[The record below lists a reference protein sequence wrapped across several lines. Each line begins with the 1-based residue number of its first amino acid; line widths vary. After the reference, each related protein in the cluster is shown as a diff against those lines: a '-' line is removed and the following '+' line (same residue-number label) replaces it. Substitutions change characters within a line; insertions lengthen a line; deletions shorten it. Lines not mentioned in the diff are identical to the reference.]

1 MSKLKNWRSLSF
13 LLWIVITITMIVTM
27 PNMDKLV
34 KEKGHITI
42 PNTEQSS
49 IADKMIKEMD
59 KDGTEKYDIIVVFN
73 SGSKTALTTEQK
85 EEIIKTINALQNEK
99 EQLGI
104 KEVVSHLDNKDL
116 EKQLVSK
123 DNTTILT
130 QISID
135 KKHGEISKVTNNL
148 HNKVKTKGVTT
159 YLTGSD
165 LIAGDFLTSSQEGVK
180 KTEVISIIFILV
192 ILILS
197 LIHI

>member
-1 MSKLKNWRSLSF
+1 M
-13 LLWIVITITMIVTM
+13 VVTM

-34 KEKGHITI
+34 KEKGKITI

-59 KDGTEKYDIIVVFN
+59 KEGVEKYEVIAVFN
-73 SGSKTALTTEQK
+73 SDNKTALTTEQK
-85 EEIIKTINALQNEK
+85 EEITKTINALQNEK

-104 KEVVSHLDNKDL
+104 KEVVSHLDNKEL

-135 KKHGEISKVTNNL
+135 KKHGEISKVANNL
-148 HNKVKTKGVTT
+148 H
-159 YLTGSD
+159 
-165 LIAGDFLTSSQEGVK
+165 K
-180 KTEVISIIFILV
+180 KCKRKE
-192 ILILS
+192 
-197 LIHI
+197 

>member
-13 LLWIVITITMIVTM
+13 LLWIVITIAMIVTM

-59 KDGTEKYDIIVVFN
+59 KDGTEKYEIIAVFN

-116 EKQLVSK
+116 EKQLISK

-130 QISID
+130 QISVN
-135 KKHGEISKVTNNL
+135 KKNGEISKVANGL
-148 HNKVKTKGVTT
+148 HKKVQTKGVKT

-165 LIAGDFLTSSQEGVK
+165 LIAGDF
-180 KTEVISIIFILV
+180 
-192 ILILS
+192 
-197 LIHI
+197 